1 MKRNSLLFLLLT
13 LFSFSTKSQF
23 IINGPAIGGVT
34 PTGARM
40 YLCTEQP
47 QTINILLSEDGN
59 ENNTKSFQAFT
70 TKEKF
75 NTTIVDLSDLKT
87 DTKYFYSFLIGE
99 KKDSIQGSFTT
110 FPVNGKRGNYTFV
123 TGSCQETEN
132 MKVFDVIPKHNP
144 RFMLHTGDFT
154 YPDYQIAPDYSADY
168 AKVAYSYRKRYDEK
182 VMKEMLYSIPIDYIY
197 DDNDYVGGNGGR
209 YNKNGFRS
217 NFKGTVDHMFII
229 DSFPPSWRRN
239 VIKGY
244 TEFFPGYEMV
254 DTSEGIYH
262 SFKFANAE
270 FFFVDRCS
278 AHEDPLAANFTYDA
292 KKNTWSFS
300 PKDSVTLFGAK
311 QMQWLKNGLKNST
324 ADWKFIVS
332 GAPFNKALRK
342 LIDKGMKIQKI
353 QAKGYNGF
361 HMATGFASYFAG
373 YPKEQEDFLNFIKQ
387 ENIKDV
393 IVISG
398 DTHHNVM
405 DDGANA
411 GLPEMNASGLS
422 VTGTYLAY
430 FLNLVGNGTMMY
442 DIGDE
447 IWNQGGNGIGNLN
460 FKNAFGRVDIVE
472 NNYITLSLIDE
483 DNEVISSFRVYHSDY
498 AGERK

>member
-1 MKRNSLLFLLLT
+1 MKRNKLFFLLLT
-13 LFSFSTKSQF
+13 LFSFSAKSQF

-34 PTGARM
+34 PAGARM

-47 QTINILLSEDGN
+47 QTITVLLSEDGS
-59 ENNTKSFQAFT
+59 ESNTKSFQAFT

-75 NTTIVDLSDLKT
+75 NTTIVDFSGLKA

-99 KKDSIQGSFTT
+99 KKDSIHGSFTT
-110 FPVNGKRGNYTFV
+110 FPENGKRGNYTFV

-182 VMKEMLYSIPIDYIY
+182 VMKEMLYSIPIDYVY
-197 DDNDYVGGNGGR
+197 DDNDYVGGNGGK
-209 YNKNGFRS
+209 YNKNDIRS
-217 NFKGTVDHMFII
+217 NFKGKVEHKFII

-244 TEFFPGYEMV
+244 TEFFPGYTMA
-254 DTSEGIYH
+254 DTTEGIYH
-262 SFKFANAE
+262 SFTLGNAE

-278 AHEDPLAANFTYDA
+278 AHEDPLAANFSYNA
-292 KKNTWSFS
+292 KKNKWSFA
-300 PKDSVTLFGAK
+300 PIDSVKLFGDK
-311 QMQWLKNGLKNST
+311 QMQWLKSGLKNST

-373 YPKEQEDFLNFIKQ
+373 FPKEQEDFLNFIKQ

-442 DIGDE
+442 QMQDE
-447 IWNQGGNGIGNLN
+447 VWNQGGNGLGNLN

-472 NNYITLSLIDE
+472 NNYVTLSLIDE

>member
-1 MKRNSLLFLLLT
+1 MIRNSLLFLFLT
-13 LFSFSTKSQF
+13 LFTFSAKSQF

-34 PTGARM
+34 PSGARM
-40 YLCTEQP
+40 YICTEQP
-47 QTINILLSEDGN
+47 QSIIVLLSENGG
-59 ENNTKSFQAFT
+59 ESNTKSFKGFT

-75 NTTIVDLSDLKT
+75 NTTIVDFFGLKP

-110 FPVNGKRGNYTFV
+110 FPETGKRGNYTFV

-132 MKVFDVIPKHNP
+132 MKVFDVIPKQNP
-144 RFMLHTGDFT
+144 RFLLHTGDFT
-154 YPDYQIAPDYSADY
+154 YPDYQISPDYSADY
-168 AKVAYSYRKRYDEK
+168 SKVAYSYRRRYDEK

-209 YNKNGFRS
+209 YNKNNIKS
-217 NFKGTVDHMFII
+217 SFKGKVEHKFII
-229 DSFPPSWRRN
+229 DSFPTSWRRN

-244 TEFFPGYEMV
+244 TEFFPGYTMA
-254 DTSEGIYH
+254 DTSEGVYH
-262 SFKFANAE
+262 SFTFGNAE

-278 AHEDPLAANFTYDA
+278 AHEDALAANFSYNE
-292 KKNTWSFS
+292 KKNKWSFS
-300 PKDSVTLFGAK
+300 PKDSVTLFGEK
-311 QMQWLKNGLKNST
+311 QMQWLKSGLKNST

-398 DTHHNVM
+398 DTHHNLM

-411 GLPEMNASGLS
+411 GLQIGRASCR
-422 VTGTYLAY
+422 
-430 FLNLVGNGTMMY
+430 
-442 DIGDE
+442 E
-447 IWNQGGNGIGNLN
+447 
-460 FKNAFGRVDIVE
+460 RV
-472 NNYITLSLIDE
+472 
-483 DNEVISSFRVYHSDY
+483 
-498 AGERK
+498 